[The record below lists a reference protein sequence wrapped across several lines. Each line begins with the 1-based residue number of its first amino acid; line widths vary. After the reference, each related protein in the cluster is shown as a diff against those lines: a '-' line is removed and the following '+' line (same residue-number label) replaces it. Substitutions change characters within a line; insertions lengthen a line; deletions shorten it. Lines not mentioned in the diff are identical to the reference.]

1 MKTRI
6 YDGAICGKPGSYGIV
21 FPEFM
26 GCISAGDTLD
36 KVSAMGHEALQFHIE
51 GMLEDG
57 EPVPE
62 PRRYTIEQVAADMD
76 DDPDDPLDETWV
88 AIVPVTVNVAEP
100 QDDVALEL
108 PPSLARDVDEFAADR
123 RRFIIDATRR
133 ELLRLKLADRKD
145 AA

>member
-57 EPVPE
+57 LPVPE

-76 DDPDDPLDETWV
+76 DDPDDPLGETWV
-88 AIVPVTVNVAEP
+88 VIVPVTVNVAEP